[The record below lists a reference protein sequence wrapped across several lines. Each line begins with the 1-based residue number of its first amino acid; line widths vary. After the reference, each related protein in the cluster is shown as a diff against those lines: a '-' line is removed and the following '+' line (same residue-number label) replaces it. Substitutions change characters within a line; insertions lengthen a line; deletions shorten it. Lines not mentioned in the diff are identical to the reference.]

1 MAMNKHSSL
10 RSRGSL
16 IERAAEVYDFAS
28 ALRAPPAPRM
38 PDENLPAWN
47 PPSVTSEAPR
57 VRRAAGRTGIVDRT
71 RLAEGGFI
79 VPDGPANALAE
90 EFRIAK
96 RQLLRGAFGGSGVAA
111 LASGRTILVCSAQ
124 PDEGKTY
131 CAVNLALS
139 IAAES
144 DIDVLLVDAD
154 LPKPEILT
162 TLGLENGP
170 GLIDAIADVTMD
182 VESCVVATDIPNLS
196 VLPAGRQDNNATE
209 LLASGR
215 ATALL
220 AALVAHDARRVVILD
235 SPPVLAASPASV
247 LATHAGQ
254 TLMVV
259 RADRSTEAQLR
270 ESLAMLAAC
279 PNIQL
284 ILNGVSFAGSGKRF
298 GSYYGSGE

>member
-1 MAMNKHSSL
+1 MNKHSSL
-10 RSRGSL
+10 RTRGSL
-16 IERAAEVYDFAS
+16 IERAAEVYDFAA

-38 PDENLPAWN
+38 PDEDVAAWTPPA
-47 PPSVTSEAPR
+47 PAPAGETP
-57 VRRAAGRTGIVDRT
+57 RARPATGRSGIVDRAL
-71 RLAEGGFI
+71 LAEGGFI
-79 VPDGPANALAE
+79 MPDGPANALAE
-90 EFRIAK
+90 QFRMAK
-96 RQLLRGAFGGSGVAA
+96 RHLLRGAFGGIGTPA
-111 LASGRTILVCSAQ
+111 LRAGRTILVCSAQ

-139 IAAES
+139 MAAES

-154 LPKPEILT
+154 LPKPEILS

-170 GLIDAIADVTMD
+170 GLIDAVADSTRD
-182 VESCVVATDIPNLS
+182 VESCVIRTDIPNLS

-215 ATALL
+215 AAELL
-220 AALVAHDARRVVILD
+220 GTLTDDPRRVVILD

-254 TLMVV
+254 ALMVV
-259 RADRSTEAQLR
+259 RADRSTEPQLR
-270 ESLAMLAAC
+270 EALAMIAAC
-279 PNIQL
+279 PSIQL

-298 GSYYGSGE
+298 GSYYGYGE